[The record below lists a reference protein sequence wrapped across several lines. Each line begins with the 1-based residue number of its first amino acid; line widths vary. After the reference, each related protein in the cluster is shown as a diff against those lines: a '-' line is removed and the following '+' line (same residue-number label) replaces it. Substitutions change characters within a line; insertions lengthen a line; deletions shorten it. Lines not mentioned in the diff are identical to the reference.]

1 MKPAQGAARN
11 ERSPGLQYRRRQALK
26 GRNNHPMS
34 SPEFYKKSLTQE
46 TSSLSDLAHF
56 DPKTADFDH
65 QNTFGKNQNSNTGIL
80 ERRIF

>member
-1 MKPAQGAARN
+1 
-11 ERSPGLQYRRRQALK
+11 
-26 GRNNHPMS
+26 MS